1 MNLRSC
7 SIICTGI
14 LALFIA
20 SPARA
25 NHVDRPASGHG
36 VDNTCSI
43 NEPCQT
49 FGTPFTASD
58 GLSVTPYTYNDG
70 TGFNY
75 LDIFAVP
82 GISAGTT
89 VSFAFPALATPA
101 DGQSA
106 PFLPAILVSVPYR
119 SWHSRGCERQCR
131 SLHFVHGYTRLS
143 VFRRLSLNPTGPV
156 TSWAFSSNGGVST
169 WWSYALATGP
179 TSAGV
184 SIYLPTSVTVTGG
197 SNTVPEPGSLSL
209 LRFAES
215 WALPYCGGARRTRSF
230 HTKKCNLVRT
240 RPPRLR
246 RKIGAAPRQLPP
258 DCSME

>member
-36 VDNTCSI
+36 VDKTCSI

-101 DGQSA
+101 DGQFGAFTCSNPGFGTVTDPGTAVDASGNVALSTSCTGILDSQSSA
-106 PFLPAILVSVPYR
+106 DFLS
-119 SWHSRGCERQCR
+119 
-131 SLHFVHGYTRLS
+131 
-143 VFRRLSLNPTGPV
+143 NPTGPV

-169 WWSYALATGP
+169 WWFYALATGP

-197 SNTVPEPGSLSL
+197 SNTVPEPGSLL
-209 LRFAES
+209 LLAS
-215 WALPYCGGARRTRSF
+215 GIVGLA
-230 HTKKCNLVRT
+230 V
-240 RPPRLR
+240 LR
-246 RKIGAAPRQLPP
+246 RRQAHA
-258 DCSME
+258 

>member
-101 DGQSA
+101 DGQFGVFTCDNQGFGTDKNLGDAVDASGNK
-106 PFLPAILVSVPYR
+106 FLSNSCTGIPPSPTTAND
-119 SWHSRGCERQCR
+119 
-131 SLHFVHGYTRLS
+131 FLS
-143 VFRRLSLNPTGPV
+143 NPNGPV

-169 WWSYALATGP
+169 WWFYALATGP

-197 SNTVPEPGSLSL
+197 SNTVPEPGSLL
-209 LRFAES
+209 LLAS
-215 WALPYCGGARRTRSF
+215 GIVGLA
-230 HTKKCNLVRT
+230 V
-240 RPPRLR
+240 LR
-246 RKIGAAPRQLPP
+246 RRQAHA
-258 DCSME
+258 